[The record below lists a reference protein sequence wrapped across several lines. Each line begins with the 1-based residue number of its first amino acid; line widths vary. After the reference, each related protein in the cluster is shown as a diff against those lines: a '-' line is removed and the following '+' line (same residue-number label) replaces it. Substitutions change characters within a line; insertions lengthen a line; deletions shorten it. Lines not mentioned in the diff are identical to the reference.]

1 MDLKLELRDHILV
14 AEVSGQLTLRE
25 ALKVCKLVCDGAAEK
40 GFSTFLLDASAVDG
54 ELSGFERYELGQTI
68 AEYCVAHGWFYRVA
82 VLGSEPAV
90 TGFGELVAP
99 NRGLVAELFSDR
111 RKALEWL
118 NAFVRGPSRSQGN

>member
-14 AEVSGQLTLRE
+14 AEVSRQLTL
-25 ALKVCKLVCDGAAEK
+25 L
-40 GFSTFLLDASAVDG
+40 LLDASAVDG
-54 ELSGFERYELGQTI
+54 ELSGFERYELGKTI

-99 NRGLVAELFSDR
+99 NRGLVTERFTDR
-111 RKALEWL
+111 RKA
-118 NAFVRGPSRSQGN
+118 